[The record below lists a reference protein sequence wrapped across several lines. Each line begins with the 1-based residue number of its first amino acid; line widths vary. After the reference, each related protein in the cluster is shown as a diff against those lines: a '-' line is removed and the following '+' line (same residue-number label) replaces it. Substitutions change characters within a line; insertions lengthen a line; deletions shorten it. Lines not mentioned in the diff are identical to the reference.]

1 MRKKISKIALVAVL
15 TTSLATIS
23 QVPLQANASFWGRFK
38 NLFRGGKIYNAYS
51 LLNASQGIKQSPISR
66 GSWSRKGIKG
76 YGSLLHEGTDGSY
89 RPTGNNPPDGFYRQL
104 KEKD

>member
-23 QVPLQANASFWGRFK
+23 QVPLQANASFWGRFR
-38 NLFRGGKIYNAYS
+38 NLFCSGKTYS
-51 LLNASQGIKQSPISR
+51 LLKATQGIKQSPLSR
-66 GSWSRKGIKG
+66 GSWNRKGMKG
-76 YGSLLHEGTDGSY
+76 YGSLLHEGTDGTY
-89 RPTGNNPPDGFYRQL
+89 RPTGNNPPNGFYRQL